1 MENDEETKHLIENY
15 EKSIESLNLWKKKRA
30 SVLNRIFWELN
41 NINIDEFEDLDSK
54 FIKLIPEKRV
64 YPNTFLASSLGFSKS
79 SLDSRH
85 TSILHKFNLENKP
98 KVASLKNSL
107 HFERLK
113 LLMNKYLDK
122 NKK

>member
-1 MENDEETKHLIENY
+1 MENDEEIKYLTENY
-15 EKSIESLNLWKKKRA
+15 EKSIENLSLWKKKRIC
-30 SVLNRIFWELN
+30 VLNRIFWEFN

-64 YPNTFLASSLGFSKS
+64 YPNAFLASSLGFSKS

-98 KVASLKNSL
+98 RVPSLKNAL

-113 LLMNKYLDK
+113 LLMNKYFDK